1 MPEPKGTATLVGE
14 VFPRVYRWTMHDDRI
29 DAQSDSY
36 AVVDDGNVVL
46 IDPLPL
52 ATQDLAQLGAVR
64 AILLTASCHERSAG
78 RYRREFKVPVHA
90 PAGAVDF
97 EKDPDFWYDQGDHLA
112 GNLIAIH
119 SPGPTEAYYS
129 FYLERDGG
137 VVFCADLLT
146 NYAGEGLA
154 FVPDEYQD
162 DAPRIRE
169 SVRHLLSL
177 QFQTLCPN
185 HGDPITSAAKEAI
198 RDALKRDADQ
208 RKP

>member
-1 MPEPKGTATLVGE
+1 MPEPKGTAKPLGE

-36 AVVDDGNVVL
+36 AVVDDGHVVL
-46 IDPLPL
+46 IDPLPM
-52 ATQDLAQLGAVR
+52 AKQDMGQLGAVHS
-64 AILLTASCHERSAG
+64 IVLTASCHERSAW
-78 RYRREFKVPVHA
+78 RYRREFKIPVYA

-129 FYLERDGG
+129 LYLERDGG

-146 NYAGEGLA
+146 NYSGQGLA

-162 DAPRIRE
+162 DPPRIRE

-177 QFQTLCPN
+177 EFTTLCPN
-185 HGDPITSAAKEAI
+185 HGDPITSGAKEAI
-198 RDALKRDADQ
+198 RDALARDADQ
-208 RKP
+208 TKA

>member
-1 MPEPKGTATLVGE
+1 MPEPKGTAKLVGE
-14 VFPRVYRWTMHDDRI
+14 VFPRVYRWTMQDDRI

-36 AVVDDGNVVL
+36 AVVDDMHVVL
-46 IDPLPL
+46 IDPLPM
-52 ATQDLAQLGAVR
+52 AKQDLAQLGTVR
-64 AILLTASCHERSAG
+64 AILLTASCHERSAW

-162 DAPRIRE
+162 DAPRIRK
-169 SVRHLLSL
+169 SVRHLLGL

-185 HGDPITSAAKEAI
+185 HGDPITSGAKEAI

>member
-1 MPEPKGTATLVGE
+1 MPEPKGTAKPLGE
-14 VFPRVYRWTMHDDRI
+14 VFPRVYRWMMHDDRI

-36 AVVDDGNVVL
+36 AVVDDGHVVL
-46 IDPLPL
+46 IDPLPM
-52 ATQDLAQLGAVR
+52 AKQDLGQLGAVHS
-64 AILLTASCHERSAG
+64 IVLTASCHERSAW
-78 RYRREFKVPVHA
+78 RYRREFKIPVYA

-129 FYLERDGG
+129 LYLERDGG
-137 VVFCADLLT
+137 VVFCGDLLT
-146 NYAGEGLA
+146 NYSGEGLA

-162 DAPRIRE
+162 DPPRIRE

-177 QFQTLCPN
+177 EFTTLCPN
-185 HGDPITSAAKEAI
+185 HGDPITSGAKEAI
-198 RDALKRDADQ
+198 RDALARDADQ
-208 RKP
+208 TKA

>member
-1 MPEPKGTATLVGE
+1 MPEPKGTAKPLGE
-14 VFPRVYRWTMHDDRI
+14 VFPRVYRWMMHDDRI

-36 AVVDDGNVVL
+36 AVVDDGHVVL
-46 IDPLPL
+46 IDPLPM
-52 ATQDLAQLGAVR
+52 AKQDLGQLGAVHS
-64 AILLTASCHERSAG
+64 IVLTASCHERSAW
-78 RYRREFKVPVHA
+78 RYRREFKIPVYA

-129 FYLERDGG
+129 LYLERDGG

-146 NYAGEGLA
+146 NYSGQGLA

-162 DAPRIRE
+162 DPPRIRE

-177 QFQTLCPN
+177 EFTTLCPN
-185 HGDPITSAAKEAI
+185 HGDPITSGAKEAI
-198 RDALKRDADQ
+198 RDALARDADQ
-208 RKP
+208 TKA

>member
-1 MPEPKGTATLVGE
+1 MPEPKGTAKPLGE

-36 AVVDDGNVVL
+36 AVVDDGHVVL
-46 IDPLPL
+46 IDPLPM
-52 ATQDLAQLGAVR
+52 AKQDLGQLGAVHS
-64 AILLTASCHERSAG
+64 IVLTASCHERSAW
-78 RYRREFKVPVHA
+78 RYRREFKIPVYA

-129 FYLERDGG
+129 LYLERDGG

-146 NYAGEGLA
+146 NYSGEGLA

-162 DAPRIRE
+162 DPPRIRE

-177 QFQTLCPN
+177 EFTTLCPN
-185 HGDPITSAAKEAI
+185 HGDPITSGAKEAI
-198 RDALKRDADQ
+198 RDALARDADQ
-208 RKP
+208 TKA

>member
-1 MPEPKGTATLVGE
+1 MPEPKGTAKLVGE

-36 AVVDDGNVVL
+36 AVVDDMHVVL
-46 IDPLPL
+46 IDPLPM
-52 ATQDLAQLGAVR
+52 AKQDLAKLGTVH
-64 AILLTASCHERSAG
+64 AIVLTASCHERSAW
-78 RYRREFKVPVHA
+78 RYRREFTVPVHA

-129 FYLERDGG
+129 LYLERDGG

-146 NYAGEGLA
+146 NYGGEGLA

-162 DAPRIRE
+162 DPPRIRK

-177 QFQTLCPN
+177 DFTTLCPN
-185 HGDPITSAAKEAI
+185 HGEPITSGAKEAL
-198 RDALKRDADQ
+198 RDALARDTD
-208 RKP
+208 RTKT

>member
-14 VFPRVYRWTMHDDRI
+14 VFPRVHRWTMRDDRI

-36 AVVDDGNVVL
+36 AVVHDGHVVL
-46 IDPLPL
+46 IDPLPM
-52 ATQDLAQLGAVR
+52 AKPDLAKLGTVQ
-64 AILLTASCHERSAG
+64 AIVLTASCHERSAW
-78 RYRREFKVPVHA
+78 RYRREFNVPVHA

-97 EKDPDFWYDQGDHLA
+97 EEDPDFWYDQGDHLA
-112 GNLIAIH
+112 ANLIAIH

-129 FYLERDGG
+129 LYLERDGG

-146 NYAGEGLA
+146 NYSNRRLA

-162 DAPRIRE
+162 DAPRVRA

-177 QFQTLCPN
+177 EFTTLCPN
-185 HGDPITSAAKEAI
+185 HGEPITSGAKEAI
-198 RDALKRDADQ
+198 RDALARDAA
-208 RKP
+208 RTKT